1 MIERLGYETGLWDT
15 YIRTDSDIISY
26 TPKMT
31 TGQNAS
37 GGPSLAN
44 VDAIF
49 FMGHRAVPLTDERSP
64 NCSSSCM
71 TTARASS
78 PGHVG
83 LTAMMDWPEFGEMMG
98 GQYDNHPYGTFAGR

>member
-1 MIERLGYETGLWDT
+1 MIERLGYESGLWDT

-49 FMGHRAVPLTDERSP
+49 FMGHRGVPITDEQKPQLLKFVHDDGKGFVS
-64 NCSSSCM
+64 
-71 TTARASS
+71 
-78 PGHVG
+78 
-83 LTAMMDWPEFGEMMG
+83 
-98 GQYDNHPYGTFAGR
+98 GTRRL